1 MSYSPSDHPRN
12 PKGTPQGGQFT
23 NKPGV
28 GIDDDLTEPV
38 EGGRVTVDADGT
50 EHYESTI
57 AHEVRA
63 ERRTEETI
71 IYLPERPG
79 MDEPKTWARFDE
91 AWQAVQQWATGET
104 KPLPLQSAYKIA
116 RLQQEMAG
124 AIVNQMV
131 DRWRSMEGEFQDLNP
146 NRTPPYRQRF
156 SDEEEAQLQAWMQR
170 MKTLYTTGR
179 KVRIPSKLFQK
190 KLVEQ
195 VNHDLRHGVWRDA

>member
-1 MSYSPSDHPRN
+1 MSYNPSDHPRN

-50 EHYESTI
+50 EYYESTI
-57 AHEVRA
+57 AREVRA

-71 IYLPERPG
+71 IYLPERPC
-79 MDEPKTWARFDE
+79 MDKPKTWARYKE
-91 AWQAVQQWATGET
+91 AWRAAYVWATGET
-104 KPLPLQSAYKIA
+104 KPFPLQNAYKIA

-156 SDEEEAQLQAWMQR
+156 SDEEEAQLETWMQR
-170 MKTLYTTGR
+170 IKAKYANGR
-179 KVRIPSKLFQK
+179 CVHTPPHPFQQA
-190 KLVEQ
+190 LVEQ
-195 VNHDLRHGVWRDA
+195 VAHDLRHGVWRDA